1 MHFNPLLLLHSP
13 ICTLLPDSWSSMP
26 KFALSLYSVQP
37 FNSYPFVTDEIWIP
51 SPGSSELARY
61 SLQQPLPLS
70 KPGIVMFDATT
81 LNLLDCAFLKPF

>member
-13 ICTLLPDSWSSMP
+13 ICTLLPNSWSSMP
-26 KFALSLYSVQP
+26 KFVLSLSSVQP
-37 FNSYPFVTDEIWIP
+37 FNSYPFVTDEIQIP

-61 SLQQPLPLS
+61 SLQQPLLS

-81 LNLLDCAFLKPF
+81 LNLLDHAFLKTF